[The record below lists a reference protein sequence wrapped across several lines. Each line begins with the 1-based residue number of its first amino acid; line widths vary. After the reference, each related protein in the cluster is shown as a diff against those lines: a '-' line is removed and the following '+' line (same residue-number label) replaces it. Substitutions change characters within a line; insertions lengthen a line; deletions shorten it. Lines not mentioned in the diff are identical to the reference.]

1 MGSQTQAAHC
11 AATTASKALPPSL
24 RTSAAAAAVTGW
36 PQATAP
42 NRLLTPVGAVVTV
55 GNAPRGYRK
64 RGLEIQDQTQAIF
77 NLPEQSVR
85 YPTDA
90 FGQEVN
96 VHGDELRHVDN

>member
-11 AATTASKALPPSL
+11 AATTASKALPPSFS
-24 RTSAAAAAVTGW
+24 TSAAAAAVTGW

-42 NRLLTPVGAVVTV
+42 KRFLTPVGAVVTV
-55 GNAPRGYRK
+55 GNAPRGCRK
-64 RGLEIQDQTQAIF
+64 RGLEIQDQTQAIL
-77 NLPEQSVR
+77 NLPEQNVR
-85 YPTDA
+85 YPTNA